1 MNDFEIQRDLRRMNT
16 PREPQRDLWA
26 GIATRIEATPMV
38 VARAPRWRKP
48 AFAAAAG
55 IVLAVAGLATLR
67 MQTPATPSFAAEDA
81 RALLRAVKTR
91 APNDDPRLLA
101 AAIVLDSAHAEL
113 QQALAQHPDSPFL
126 VDLLNHTQARREKLD
141 HFGASAG

>member
-1 MNDFEIQRDLRRMNT
+1 MNDFEIQRDLRRMNA

-26 GIATRIEATPMV
+26 GIATRIEATPI
-38 VARAPRWRKP
+38 ATRPPRWRRP

-55 IVLAVAGLATLR
+55 LLLAAVGLATLR
-67 MQTPATPSFAAEDA
+67 MQAPPSPSFAVEDA
-81 RALLRAVKTR
+81 HALLRTVKTR

-126 VDLLNHTQARREKLD
+126 VDLLNRTQARRDKLD
-141 HFGASAG
+141 HFGASAS

>member
-1 MNDFEIQRDLRRMNT
+1 M
-16 PREPQRDLWA
+16 
-26 GIATRIEATPMV
+26 
-38 VARAPRWRKP
+38 
-48 AFAAAAG
+48 
-55 IVLAVAGLATLR
+55 
-67 MQTPATPSFAAEDA
+67 

-126 VDLLNHTQARREKLD
+126 VDLLNRTQARRDKLD
-141 HFGASAG
+141 HFGANAG

>member
-1 MNDFEIQRDLRRMNT
+1 VNELDIQRGLRRMNM
-16 PREPQRDLWA
+16 PREPGRDLWA
-26 GIATRIEATPMV
+26 GIATRIEATPTV
-38 VARAPRWRKP
+38 ITRASRWRRP

-55 IVLAVAGLATLR
+55 LLLAVAAFATLR
-67 MQTPATPSFAAEDA
+67 MQAPPTPSFAAEDA
-81 RALLRAVKTR
+81 RAMLRAVKTR

-113 QQALAQHPDSPFL
+113 QQAIAQHPDSPFL
-126 VDLLNHTQARREKLD
+126 VDLLNRTQARRDKLD

>member
-1 MNDFEIQRDLRRMNT
+1 MNDFEIHRDLRRMNA
-16 PREPQRDLWA
+16 PREPQRDLWT
-26 GIATRIEATPMV
+26 GIATRIEAAP
-38 VARAPRWRKP
+38 VAASRSLRWRRP

-55 IVLAVAGLATLR
+55 LVLAFTAFSTWR
-67 MQTPATPSFAAEDA
+67 MQSPPSPSFAAEDA
-81 RALLRAVKTR
+81 RAMLRAVKTR

-126 VDLLNHTQARREKLD
+126 VDLLNRTQARRDKLD

>member
-1 MNDFEIQRDLRRMNT
+1 MNDFEIQRDLRRMNA

-26 GIATRIEATPMV
+26 GIATRIEATPTV
-38 VARAPRWRKP
+38 VTRASRWHRP

-55 IVLAVAGLATLR
+55 IVLAVAAFATWR
-67 MQTPATPSFAAEDA
+67 VQTPATPSFAAEDA
-81 RALLRAVKTR
+81 RALLRAVKTQ

-113 QQALAQHPDSPFL
+113 QQAIAQHPDSPFL
-126 VDLLNHTQARREKLD
+126 VDLLNRTQARRDKLD
-141 HFGASAG
+141 HFGANAG

>member
-1 MNDFEIQRDLRRMNT
+1 MNDFEIQRDLRRMNA
-16 PREPQRDLWA
+16 PREPQRDLWG
-26 GIATRIEATPMV
+26 GIATRIEAAPIV
-38 VARAPRWRKP
+38 VTRAQRWRRP

-55 IVLAVAGLATLR
+55 ITLAVAAFATWR
-67 MQTPATPSFAAEDA
+67 MQAPPTPSFAAEDA

-126 VDLLNHTQARREKLD
+126 VDLLNRTQARRDKLD
-141 HFGASAG
+141 HFGANAG